1 MNSKITLYL
10 LSLVLCPLSIW
21 AQQDTT
27 IVVSEATVVS
37 ADTTLTALQPDSAVI
52 AEQQKALEAQKDTNA
67 MKPDTADGFRFTTID
82 SVAITP
88 VKDQHRSSTCWAFS
102 ALGFLESEVLRTKG
116 KEVDFAEM
124 FVVNKTMMDR
134 ATYCV
139 RMYNDVKFAP
149 GGSAYD
155 VIYCM
160 KHYGLVPQ
168 EAMPGIRYGSSPAD
182 TLPVHAELD
191 KVASGYLNAL
201 SGLKK
206 LTPVWRE
213 GLQAIYNTY
222 LGRCPKEFKYE
233 GEMYTP
239 QSFVEE
245 LGLDAD
251 DYVSLTSYTHH
262 PFYQTFALE
271 VPDNWRMDQMYNLPI
286 DELMRVIDNALNTGY
301 TLAWGADV
309 SEVGFTRKGIGVI
322 PDDDKGADLT
332 GSDMAKWVGMT
343 KDQQK
348 EELTKK
354 PLPEKEI
361 TQEMRQQ
368 AYDNWE
374 TTDDHGMQIFGTAKD
389 QNGKRY
395 YMVKNSWGTMKSDY
409 KGIWYISEAFMKY
422 KTNDVLVHKNAIP
435 EDILVKLK
443 LK

>member
-1 MNSKITLYL
+1 MRKSIFILFAAMSMAAIAQTDTTLVVSAPTV
-10 LSLVLCPLSIW
+10 LSS
-21 AQQDTT
+21 DTT
-27 IVVSEATVVS
+27 ITAVTPDTAKAE
-37 ADTTLTALQPDSAVI
+37 ADTT
-52 AEQQKALEAQKDTNA
+52 E
-67 MKPDTADGFRFTTID
+67 GWHFTTVD

-88 VKDQHRSSTCWAFS
+88 VKDQHRSGTCWAFS
-102 ALGFLESEVLRTKG
+102 TLGFLESEVLRMRGT
-116 KEVDFAEM
+116 EVDFAEM
-124 FVVNKTMMDR
+124 YVVSKTMMDR

-139 RMYNDVKFAP
+139 RMYNEPHFAA

-168 EAMPGIRYGSSPAD
+168 SVMPGIRYGSTPAD
-182 TLPVHAELD
+182 TLPVHTELD
-191 KVASGYLNAL
+191 KVAAGYLNAL
-201 SGLKK
+201 TGLKK

-213 GLQAIYNTY
+213 GLQAIYDTY
-222 LGRCPKEFKYE
+222 LGRCPKEFLYE
-233 GEMYTP
+233 GQMYTP
-239 QSFVEE
+239 QSYVES

-286 DELMRVIDNALNTGY
+286 DELMRVIDNAIANGY
-301 TLAWGADV
+301 TMAWGADV
-309 SEVGFTRKGIGVI
+309 SETGFTRKGIGVM

-332 GSDMAKWVGMT
+332 GSDMAKWLGMT
-343 KDQQK
+343 ADKKK

-395 YMVKNSWGTMKSDY
+395 YMVKNSWGTVRSDY

-422 KTNDVLVHKNAIP
+422 KTNDILVHKNAIP
-435 EDILVKLK
+435 DDIRKKLGI
-443 LK
+443 